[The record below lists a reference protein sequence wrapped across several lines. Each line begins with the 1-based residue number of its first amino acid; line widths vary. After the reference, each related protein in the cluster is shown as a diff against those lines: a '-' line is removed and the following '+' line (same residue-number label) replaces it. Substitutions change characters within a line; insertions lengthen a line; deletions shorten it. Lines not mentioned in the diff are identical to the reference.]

1 MRNERDELDNAIEEF
16 KAALL
21 ETQPF
26 KGIYAAA
33 LWTLNMLAA
42 ALEKIAGGK
51 QK

>member
-1 MRNERDELDNAIEEF
+1 MNELDDLNRAIAEF

-33 LWTLNMLAA
+33 IWVLETLS
-42 ALEKIAGGK
+42 KILGGQ

>member
-1 MRNERDELDNAIEEF
+1 MRNERDELDNAIEKF

-33 LWTLNMLAA
+33 IWVLDRLTKL
-42 ALEKIAGGK
+42 LERRL
-51 QK
+51 QR

>member
-1 MRNERDELDNAIEEF
+1 MRNERDDLNRAWAEF

-33 LWTLNMLAA
+33 IWTLDRLTEL
-42 ALEKIAGGK
+42 LERGL
-51 QK
+51 